1 MRMATIGQSTKRQ
14 NKRTSL
20 GQHKIGTKAD
30 NTDNKDN
37 NADIKH
43 GVPRMSSL
51 NHDKGRC

>member
-20 GQHKIGTKAD
+20 GRHKIGTKAD

-43 GVPRMSSL
+43 SVPRMSSL